1 MYIHEVNDVG
11 QTGIHADEPLVFEL
25 NPCEIDIFM
34 NVWKSYKSPGTDRIT
49 ADWIQRGDKILC
61 YDVYKHTIGG
71 L

>member
-34 NVWKSYKSPGTDRIT
+34 NV
-49 ADWIQRGDKILC
+49 
-61 YDVYKHTIGG
+61 
-71 L
+71 